1 MKEIGTFEAKTHLSA
16 LLDEVAR
23 GVEVVIT
30 RRGVAVARL
39 VPAGSPRRTSAGDP
53 IARAKAFAKG
63 DYVVLIWEREA
74 KDPTDPSKMYKYNDF
89 DLFRIENGRIA
100 EHWDGAVKNAPGAGR
115 GKE

>member
-39 VPAGSPRRTSAGDP
+39 VPAASPRRTGAGDP
-53 IARAKAFAKG
+53 ITRAKAFAKG
-63 DYVVLIWEREA
+63 QTLGRLSW
-74 KDPTDPSKMYKYNDF
+74 KK
-89 DLFRIENGRIA
+89 FRDE
-100 EHWDGAVKNAPGAGR
+100 
-115 GKE
+115 GKR

>member
-23 GVEVVIT
+23 GAEVVIT

-39 VPAGSPRRTSAGDP
+39 VPAASRRRAGVGDP

-63 DYVVLIWEREA
+63 QTLGQVSWKKLRD
-74 KDPTDPSKMYKYNDF
+74 
-89 DLFRIENGRIA
+89 
-100 EHWDGAVKNAPGAGR
+100 AGR
-115 GKE
+115 R